1 MAPYLLGLR
10 LDGRRVLVVGGGRVA
25 QRRVPALLDAG
36 ASITLVSPSVTPAL
50 DDLIADGRIVWERR
64 PYRVGDCDGAWLVH
78 ACTDHRDVNTAV
90 AAEAEA
96 KRIWC
101 VRADDKDASAAWT
114 PASGRV
120 DEIGVAVTAGGDP
133 RRAAGIRDAVV
144 AALRDGTVDARR
156 HRTKPVGVALVG
168 AGPGDPGLITVRGRQ
183 LLAQA
188 DVVVAD
194 RLAPRALLDELPADV

>member
-36 ASITLVSPSVTPAL
+36 ASVTLISPTVTPAL
-50 DDLIADGRIVWERR
+50 DDLIAAGRVIWERR
-64 PYRVGDCDGAWLVH
+64 PYQVGDCDGAWLVH
-78 ACTDHRDVNTAV
+78 ACTDQRDVNTAV
-90 AAEAEA
+90 AGEAEA

-120 DEIGVAVTAGGDP
+120 DEVGVAVTA
-133 RRAAGIRDAVV
+133 
-144 AALRDGTVDARR
+144 
-156 HRTKPVGVALVG
+156 
-168 AGPGDPGLITVRGRQ
+168 
-183 LLAQA
+183 
-188 DVVVAD
+188 
-194 RLAPRALLDELPADV
+194 

>member
-1 MAPYLLGLR
+1 MAPYLLGLH

-36 ASITLVSPSVTPAL
+36 ASVTLVSPSVTPAL
-50 DDLIADGRIVWERR
+50 DDLIADGRVTWERR
-64 PYRVGDCDGAWLVH
+64 AYQVGDCDGAWLVH
-78 ACTDHRDVNTAV
+78 ACTSHREVNTAV

-120 DEIGVAVTAGGDP
+120 DEIGV
-133 RRAAGIRDAVV
+133 
-144 AALRDGTVDARR
+144 
-156 HRTKPVGVALVG
+156 GVPG
-168 AGPGDPGLITVRGRQ
+168 RGGPGP
-183 LLAQA
+183 
-188 DVVVAD
+188 
-194 RLAPRALLDELPADV
+194 